1 MLSLSAKLRLVV
13 HGHIHSERPLQK
25 LLCGLPDWSAFTL
38 CLAQRGT
45 RNVLGDITR
54 PAFGGIEGNH
64 PQRMR
69 ILTA

>member
-1 MLSLSAKLRLVV
+1 MAAELRLVV

-45 RNVLGDITR
+45 RNVLGDIARQPSAVLKATTR
-54 PAFGGIEGNH
+54 SGCEY
-64 PQRMR
+64 
-69 ILTA
+69 